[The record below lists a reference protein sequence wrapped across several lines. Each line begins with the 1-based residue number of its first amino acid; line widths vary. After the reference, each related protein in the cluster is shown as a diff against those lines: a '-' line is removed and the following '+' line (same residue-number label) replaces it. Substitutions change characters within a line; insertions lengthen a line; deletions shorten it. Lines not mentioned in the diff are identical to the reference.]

1 MKKSYKRKKRGPVRA
16 KKTIYDGIQFASGL
30 EVDMYKALKEA
41 RIVAEYEPTSYTL
54 LNGFDLEG
62 VCFEKQ
68 ANGKG
73 EYKDRG
79 CKKILPI
86 KYKPDFV
93 GRDFVIECKGRAN
106 ESFPLRW
113 KLFKAWISLHSPGIA
128 LFKPQNQKDCDET
141 ITHIETMRKNL
152 RTNAKKKQTSL

>member
-1 MKKSYKRKKRGPVRA
+1 MKKSYKKRGPVRA
-16 KKTIYDGIQFASGL
+16 KKVTYDGIKFQSGL
-30 EVDMYKALKEA
+30 EVYMYKALKEA
-41 RIVAEYEPTSYTL
+41 KIVGEYEPTSYTL
-54 LNGFDLEG
+54 LNGFDLES

-113 KLFKAWISLHSPGIA
+113 KLFKAWITQHSPGIA

-141 ITHIETMRKNL
+141 IAQIEIMRKNL

>member
-1 MKKSYKRKKRGPVRA
+1 MKKSYKKRGPVRA
-16 KKTIYDGIQFASGL
+16 KKVTYDGIKFQSGL
-30 EVDMYKALKEA
+30 EVYMYKALKEA
-41 RIVAEYEPTSYTL
+41 RIVGEYEPTSYTL
-54 LNGFDLEG
+54 LNGFDLES

-79 CKKILPI
+79 CKRILPI

-93 GRDFVIECKGRAN
+93 GRDFIIECKGRAN

-113 KLFKAWISLHSPGIA
+113 KLFKAWITRHSPGIA

-141 ITHIETMRKNL
+141 IKQIEIMRKNL

>member
-1 MKKSYKRKKRGPVRA
+1 MSHTLIPY
-16 KKTIYDGIQFASGL
+16 L
-30 EVDMYKALKEA
+30 KALILK
-41 RIVAEYEPTSYTL
+41 V
-54 LNGFDLEG
+54 

-113 KLFKAWISLHSPGIA
+113 KLFKHWIALRSPNIA
-128 LFKPQNQKDCDET
+128 LFKPQNQKDCDYT
-141 ITHIETMRKNL
+141 IKQIELMRSNL
-152 RTNAKKKQTSL
+152 RINATKKPSSSKHIARTKYKERKIRYLY